1 MEISQNA
8 LLYLNCRIFCTFW

>member
-8 LLYLNCRIFCTFW
+8 LLYINFRIFCTFC